1 MISMRNWVAGI
12 LLTALASGQAL
23 AADAAAKV
31 VMLTGQATAVDGE
44 GAVRQLAKDD
54 AVYSGD
60 FVNSGPG
67 SYVNLH
73 FADGAFFLL
82 RPNTR
87 FQIEDYHYA
96 DPASK
101 AAAAEIEP
109 AAVPTPAPA
118 PAAVAKTV
126 FNAPTQEDVAQA
138 CSTSQACR
146 DCRASGSKPSKACNI
161 CYTRVKNC
169 KAVKKAFL
177 AGQKSGAAQTATTAP
192 TTPAPSATAAP
203 APTAPASPA
212 AAPVVTASSESE
224 GETSRAFFRLV
235 KGGFR
240 SVSGL
245 IGKVNQDDYRVSTPV
260 ATIGIRG
267 TRYGARL
274 CQGDCADWGEIVTK
288 LRAAGR
294 NAKPGE
300 TVLVT
305 TVEEGKIAI
314 ETKTMQDLQ
323 IPDGGARL
331 VDKSGAIS
339 KSDTPPTTERLDQ
352 DMNPESCTP

>member
-1 MISMRNWVAGI
+1 MTSLRNWIGAG
-12 LLTALASGQAL
+12 LLAMLASTQAL
-23 AADAAAKV
+23 AANTAAKV
-31 VMLTGQATAVDGE
+31 VMLTGQATAVGSD

-96 DPASK
+96 DPAAK
-101 AAAAEIEP
+101 AVAAKTEP
-109 AAVPTPAPA
+109 AAVPTPAPS

-126 FNAPTQEDVAQA
+126 FSAPTQEDVTQA

-177 AGQKSGAAQTATTAP
+177 ASQKSGSTQTAAATPVTP
-192 TTPAPSATAAP
+192 PAPAA
-203 APTAPASPA
+203 APTAPAPA
-212 AAPVVTASSESE
+212 PAVTASNESD

-267 TRYGARL
+267 TRYSARL

-300 TVLVT
+300 TVLIT

-314 ETKTMQDLQ
+314 ETKTMKDLQ

>member
-1 MISMRNWVAGI
+1 MSSIRNWIGVGLLAM
-12 LLTALASGQAL
+12 LTASQCF

-31 VMLTGQATAVDGE
+31 VMLTGQATAVGND

-54 AVYSGD
+54 EVYSGD

-96 DPASK
+96 DPAKLAAAK
-101 AAAAEIEP
+101 AAAV
-109 AAVPTPAPA
+109 AAVPPPAPA
-118 PAAVAKTV
+118 VVAKTA
-126 FNAPTQEDVAQA
+126 FNAPSQQEVAQA

-146 DCRASGSKPSKACNI
+146 DCRASNNKPSKACSV
-161 CYTRVKNC
+161 CYSRVKNC
-169 KAVKKAFL
+169 KAIKKAFL
-177 AGQKSGAAQTATTAP
+177 AAQQPRATQTAAAPATAP
-192 TTPAPSATAAP
+192 AAVVPPPAPSATP
-203 APTAPASPA
+203 P
-212 AAPVVTASSESE
+212 AAPVVAVAAE
-224 GETSRAFFRLV
+224 GGDGSRAFFRLV

-245 IGKVNQDDYRVSTPV
+245 IGKVNQDNYRVSTPV

-267 TRYGARL
+267 TRYSARL
-274 CQGDCADWGEIVTK
+274 CQGDCADWGEIVSK
-288 LRAAGR
+288 LRSAGR
-294 NAKPGE
+294 AAKPGQ

-314 ETKTMQDLQ
+314 ETKSAKEVQS
-323 IPDGGARL
+323 PGSGALL
-331 VDKSGAIS
+331 VDASGDIS
-339 KSDTPPTTERLDQ
+339 SSDAAPTTERLDS
-352 DMNPESCTP
+352 DMNPESCSAGS